1 VSALPLVG
9 PYLGFVSGTF
19 QKMLAYRLRYYTGI
33 VSYLIYVAI
42 NYFIWKAVYAD
53 RPPGTLLDGYDFVGM
68 TTYVSIGWIAR
79 SFYFNNVDREI
90 GDQVQKGEI
99 ALALARP
106 VSYQATIL
114 AGAIGE
120 GTFRFFCFTV
130 PVAVVIFLIF
140 PVAAPASALHA
151 AAFVVS
157 IWLALLLLTHLNFL
171 VGMCAFPLKS
181 IDGVMRAKHYL
192 LEILSGLL
200 LPLAMFPN
208 WLKSLSRWLPFQQ
221 ISFVPTSIWLGKL
234 QGQELALALAR
245 QALWVLLF
253 AATCAFVWRRVTS
266 RLTIQG
272 G

>member
-1 VSALPLVG
+1 VSALPVVG

-42 NYFIWKAVYAD
+42 NYFIWKAVFAD
-53 RPPGTLLDGYDFVGM
+53 RAAGERIDGYDFGGM
-68 TTYVSIGWIAR
+68 TTYVSIAWISR

-90 GDQVQKGEI
+90 GDLVQKGEI
-99 ALALARP
+99 ALSLARP
-106 VSYQATIL
+106 VSFQATIL

-120 GTFRFFCFTV
+120 GTFRFFCFAI
-130 PVAVVIFLIF
+130 PVALVIFLIF
-140 PVAAPASALHA
+140 PVAGPASTLHA
-151 AAFVVS
+151 FAFVAS
-157 IWLALLLLTHLNFL
+157 IWLALLILTQLNFL

-200 LPLAMFPN
+200 MPVAMFPG
-208 WLKSLSRWLPFQQ
+208 WLRTLSRWLPFQQ

-234 QGQELALALAR
+234 SGMELALALAR
-245 QALWVLLF
+245 QAGWVVF
-253 AATCAFVWRRVTS
+253 FTIACALVWRRVTG

>member
-1 VSALPLVG
+1 VSALPIVG

-42 NYFIWKAVYAD
+42 NYYVWKAVFAD
-53 RPPGTLLDGYDFVGM
+53 RAPGARIRGFTFGEM
-68 TTYVSIGWIAR
+68 STYVAIGWIAR
-79 SFYFNNVDREI
+79 SFYFNNVDREL

-106 VSYQATIL
+106 VSFQATVL

-120 GTFRFFCFTV
+120 GMFRFVCFMV
-130 PVAVVIFLIF
+130 PVSVVVFLFF
-140 PVAAPASALHA
+140 PVAGPASPLHG
-151 AAFVVS
+151 AAFVAS
-157 IWLALLLLTHLNFL
+157 LWLALLLLTQLNFL

-192 LEILSGLL
+192 LEILSGLV
-200 LPLAMFPN
+200 LPVTMFPG
-208 WLKSLSRWLPFQQ
+208 WLQTLSRFLPFQQ
-221 ISFVPTSIWLGKL
+221 ISFVPTAIWLGKL
-234 QGQELALALAR
+234 SGPQLLLALAR
-245 QALWVLLF
+245 QAGWALVLAVL
-253 AATCAFVWRRVTS
+253 CALVWRRITR

>member
-1 VSALPLVG
+1 VSALRIA

-42 NYFIWKAVYAD
+42 NYFIWKAVFAD
-53 RPPGTLLDGYDFVGM
+53 RAPGALIDGYDLAGM
-68 TTYVSIGWIAR
+68 TTYVAVGWIAR

-106 VSYQATIL
+106 VSYQGTVL

-120 GTFRFFCFTV
+120 GTFRFLCFSL
-130 PVAVVIFLIF
+130 PVGVVIYLCF
-140 PVAAPASALHA
+140 PVALPASFASGC
-151 AAFVVS
+151 AFVVS
-157 IWLALLLLTHLNFL
+157 IWLALLILTQLNFL

-192 LEILSGLL
+192 LEILSGLV
-200 LPLAMFPN
+200 LPVAMFPS
-208 WLKSLSRWLPFQQ
+208 WLAAVTRWLPFQQ
-221 ISFVPTSIWLGKL
+221 ISYVPTSIWLGKL
-234 QGQELALALAR
+234 RGQELALALAR
-245 QALWVLLF
+245 QAGWVVLVTLL
-253 AATCAFVWRRVTS
+253 CAFVWRRVTK
-266 RLTIQG
+266 RLTVQG

>member
-1 VSALPLVG
+1 MSALRVA

-42 NYFIWKAVYAD
+42 NYFIWKAVFAD
-53 RPPGTLLDGYDFVGM
+53 REPGALINGYDLAGM
-68 TTYVSIGWIAR
+68 TTYVAVGWIAR

-106 VSYQATIL
+106 VSYQGTVIAS
-114 AGAIGE
+114 AIGE
-120 GTFRFFCFTV
+120 GTFRFLCFTV
-130 PVAVVIFLIF
+130 PVGIVIFLCF
-140 PVAAPASALHA
+140 PVAGPASVVSGC
-151 AAFVVS
+151 AFVVS
-157 IWLALLLLTHLNFL
+157 IWLALLILTQLNFL

-192 LEILSGLL
+192 LEILSGLV
-200 LPLAMFPN
+200 LPVAMFPP
-208 WLKSLSRWLPFQQ
+208 WLVTTSKWLPFQQ
-221 ISFVPTSIWLGKL
+221 ISYVPTSIWVGKL
-234 QGQELALALAR
+234 QGEELALALAQ
-245 QALWVLLF
+245 QAGWAALF
-253 AATCAFVWRRVTS
+253 TLACAFVWRRVTS
-266 RLTIQG
+266 RLTVQG